1 MIYPWNL
8 FFLSELKMACG
19 RIQIASNKKTALLK
33 QSTREVAAM
42 LAEDPPKEEKARI
55 RAEALIRD
63 DQLIEAYEILM
74 LECELLHERIKLI
87 TYTKHCPHDLVGVIS
102 TLIWASHR
110 VDIPE
115 LLLIRKQ
122 FVAKYGKVFE
132 ENAMR
137 NEHGMLNDRVV
148 SKLSIEPPPAY
159 LVQSYLE
166 KICEQYGVEWTPSYR
181 LTANDMIEPMKP
193 PDGYSILPSSTGTG
207 YGPNVIHP
215 TNLNAATTTND
226 MTIPVVTGELIP
238 PLVPTK
244 GDVNTYINSNDTKN
258 LPPPPPIVP
267 SATTSTA
274 NVYDEPEIF
283 VPGGGK
289 PTAPTPSVIET
300 KHDDRDDDTN
310 NDTDNDNNNDLGD
323 SYTNLAARF
332 SQLKK

>member
-1 MIYPWNL
+1 
-8 FFLSELKMACG
+8 MACG

-63 DQLIEAYEILM
+63 DHLIEAYEILM

-87 TYTKHCPHDLVGVIS
+87 TYSKQCPHDLVGVVS

-122 FVAKYGKVFE
+122 FVAKYGKMFE

-166 KICEQYGVEWTPSYR
+166 KICEQYGVDWTPSYR
-181 LTANDMIEPMKP
+181 LTANDMVEPMKP

-215 TNLNAATTTND
+215 TNPNTTSSSD
-226 MTIPVVTGELIP
+226 MSIPVVTGELIP
-238 PLVPTK
+238 PMVPSK
-244 GDVNTYINSNDTKN
+244 SDVNTYSNNGKN
-258 LPPPPPIVP
+258 NMPP
-267 SATTSTA
+267 ALQNTTASTPT
-274 NVYDEPEIF
+274 VTVFDEPEIF
-283 VPGGGK
+283 VPGGGN
-289 PTAPTPSVIET
+289 PSAPTTSVIDT
-300 KHDDRDDDTN
+300 KHDETDDDN
-310 NDTDNDNNNDLGD
+310 NDDEGTNNNDMGD
-323 SYTNLAARF
+323 SYSNLAARF
-332 SQLKK
+332 GQLKK

>member
-1 MIYPWNL
+1 
-8 FFLSELKMACG
+8 MACG

-63 DQLIEAYEILM
+63 DHLIEAYEILM

-87 TYTKHCPHDLVGVIS
+87 TYSKQCPHDLVGVIS

-122 FVAKYGKVFE
+122 FVAKYGKMFE

-166 KICEQYGVEWTPSYR
+166 KICEQYSVDWTPSYR

-215 TNLNAATTTND
+215 SNPSTTIAND

-238 PLVPTK
+238 PMVPTK
-244 GDVNTYINSNDTKN
+244 GEYNSNINGSNDKN
-258 LPPPPPIVP
+258 NLPLPPPNA
-267 SATTSTA
+267 SAITPTA
-274 NVYDEPEIF
+274 TLYDEPEIF

-289 PTAPTPSVIET
+289 PSAPTPSVIDTTPDET
-300 KHDDRDDDTN
+300 EDRDNNNDNDTN
-310 NDTDNDNNNDLGD
+310 DTNDLGD
-323 SYTNLAARF
+323 SYSNLAARF